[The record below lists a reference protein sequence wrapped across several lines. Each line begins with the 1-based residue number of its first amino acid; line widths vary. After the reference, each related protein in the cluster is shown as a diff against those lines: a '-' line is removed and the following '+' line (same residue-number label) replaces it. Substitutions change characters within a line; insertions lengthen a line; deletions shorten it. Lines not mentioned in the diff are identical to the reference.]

1 MNIPEYNI
9 TLKVRNNLLLQSF
22 KDAGETVGPALA
34 NKIGIH
40 YTTLCRYISLKTSP
54 IDKDGEYKDAVYKI
68 CDYLN
73 KFPSDLWTEEQLTPL
88 EKSTVEFTTT
98 YDQMIS
104 YLPNGDD
111 ATLVIENE
119 EFMNDMTVF
128 LDSLPPRYKQVID
141 LRFGLT
147 GNEHNYRE
155 IGEILG
161 ITRER
166 VRQMEAKALRK
177 LRHPKISADMQKY
190 VDPNY
195 VEKRIENEQV

>member
-1 MNIPEYNI
+1 M
-9 TLKVRNNLLLQSF
+9 
-22 KDAGETVGPALA
+22 
-34 NKIGIH
+34 
-40 YTTLCRYISLKTSP
+40 
-54 IDKDGEYKDAVYKI
+54 
-68 CDYLN
+68 
-73 KFPSDLWTEEQLTPL
+73 WTEEQLTPL
-88 EKSTVEFTTT
+88 EKSTVEFTAT
-98 YDQMIS
+98 YDQMTS
-104 YLPNGDD
+104 YLQNGDGND
-111 ATLVIENE
+111 ATFVIENE

-161 ITRER
+161 ISIER
-166 VRQMEAKALRK
+166 VRQIEAKTLRK
-177 LRHPKISADMQKY
+177 LRHPKISADIQKY